1 MGILESIDMGAKALQ
16 VHGKRIDVHAK
27 NIANLDTPNYV
38 RKIPVLTAA
47 DDASFHTLMS
57 TMKEDA
63 FGVGTMPYIQGGV
76 HFSGVV
82 EDPTLGQK
90 IYKPGHPDA
99 DADGYIRT
107 SNVNAMV
114 DIADALV
121 AQRAYEANLALVN
134 ISKTMAQRALEI
146 GK

>member
-1 MGILESIDMGAKALQ
+1 MGLMESIDMGAKALK
-16 VHGKRIDVHAK
+16 VHGKRIDIHAK

-38 RKIPVLTAA
+38 RKIPVLNAT
-47 DDASFHTLMS
+47 DDISFHGIMNS
-57 TMKEDA
+57 MKEDA
-63 FGVGTMPYIQGGV
+63 FGVGTLPYLQGGV
-76 HFSGVV
+76 NFSGVV

-99 DADGYIRT
+99 DENGYIRA

-114 DIADALV
+114 DIADALM

-134 ISKTMAQRALEI
+134 ISKSMAQRALEI

>member
-1 MGILESIDMGAKALQ
+1 MGIMDTIDMGAKALQ
-16 VHGKRIDVHAK
+16 VHGKRIDIHAK

-38 RKIPVLTAA
+38 RKIPVLNAV
-47 DDASFHTLMS
+47 DDVSFQGVMNA
-57 TMKEDA
+57 MKEDV
-63 FGVGTMPYIQGGV
+63 FGVGTLSYLQGGV
-76 HFSGVV
+76 SFSGVI
-82 EDPTLGQK
+82 EDPTLGEK

-99 DADGYIRT
+99 DENGYIRQ

-121 AQRAYEANLALVN
+121 AQRAYEANLAVVN
-134 ISKTMAQRALEI
+134 ISKTMAQRAIEI

>member
-1 MGILESIDMGAKALQ
+1 MDSIDIGANALK
-16 VHGKRIDVHAK
+16 VHGKRIDIHAK

-38 RKIPVLTAA
+38 RKIPVLNAT
-47 DDASFHTLMS
+47 DDISFHGLMN
-57 TMKEDA
+57 TMKEDV
-63 FGVGTMPYIQGGV
+63 FGVGTLPYLEGGV
-76 HFSGVV
+76 SFSGVV
-82 EDPTLGQK
+82 EDPTLGEK

-99 DADGYIRT
+99 DANGYIRA

-114 DIADALV
+114 DIADALM

-134 ISKTMAQRALEI
+134 ITKSMAQRALEI

>member
-1 MGILESIDMGAKALQ
+1 MGIMESMDMGARALQ

-38 RKIPVLTAA
+38 RKIPVINSV
-47 DDASFHTLMS
+47 DDLSFHGIMNN
-57 TMKEDA
+57 MKEDV
-63 FGVGTMPYIQGGV
+63 FGVGTLPSLSGGV
-76 HFSGVV
+76 SFSGVV
-82 EDPTLGQK
+82 EDPTLGER

-99 DADGYIRT
+99 DENGYIRA

-114 DIADALV
+114 DMADALM

>member
-1 MGILESIDMGAKALQ
+1 MGLLESIDIGANALKT
-16 VHGKRIDVHAK
+16 HGKRIDIHAK

-38 RKIPVLTAA
+38 RKIPVLNAV
-47 DDASFHTLMS
+47 DDISFHGLMNS
-57 TMKEDA
+57 MKEDV
-63 FGVGTMPYIQGGV
+63 FGVGTLPYLQGGV
-76 HFSGVV
+76 SFSGVV

-99 DADGYIRT
+99 DENGYIRA

-114 DIADALV
+114 DIADALM

-134 ISKTMAQRALEI
+134 ISKSMAQRALEI

>member
-1 MGILESIDMGAKALQ
+1 MSIMDSIDIGANALK
-16 VHGKRIDVHAK
+16 VHGKRIDIHAK

-38 RKIPVLTAA
+38 RKIPVLNATE
-47 DDASFHTLMS
+47 DISFHGLMN
-57 TMKEDA
+57 TMKEDV
-63 FGVGTMPYIQGGV
+63 FGVGTLPYLEGGV
-76 HFSGVV
+76 SFSGVV
-82 EDPTLGQK
+82 EDPTLGEK

-99 DADGYIRT
+99 DANGYIRA

-114 DIADALV
+114 DIADALM

-134 ISKTMAQRALEI
+134 ITKSMAQRALEI